1 MGDYGLNG
9 GFAAGFELDR
19 ADEELGTSVN
29 AVILAS
35 SENHDASFTT
45 VPEDVLS
52 PGVYKTGVEF
62 EKLIRSDIVWY
73 PTYWGGQVF
82 SAGSIFFCGA
92 LPVNNGKN
100 EVSRLL
106 DNVLKRMLN

>member
-1 MGDYGLNG
+1 
-9 GFAAGFELDR
+9 
-19 ADEELGTSVN
+19 
-29 AVILAS
+29 
-35 SENHDASFTT
+35 
-45 VPEDVLS
+45 LS
-52 PGVYKTGVEF
+52 PGVSKTGVEF